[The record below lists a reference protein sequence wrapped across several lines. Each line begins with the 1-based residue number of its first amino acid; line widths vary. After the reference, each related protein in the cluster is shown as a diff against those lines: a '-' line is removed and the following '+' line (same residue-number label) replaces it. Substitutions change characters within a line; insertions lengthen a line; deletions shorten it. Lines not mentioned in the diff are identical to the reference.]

1 MQLFADLLDA
11 LSYQPARNGKLRLI
25 EDYLRHAPDPD
36 RGYALA
42 ALCGELDLPSLKPAA
57 LRDMTIARVDP
68 ELFGWSYDYVGDL
81 AETIALIWPGGDR
94 TTHAP
99 PRLSEVVERLRL
111 AGRAEAIILMSDWL
125 DGLDATGRWALLKLA
140 AGALRVGVSAR
151 LAKTALSAIGTVSLE
166 DIEELWPQHA
176 PPYTELIQW
185 VAGGEK
191 PAARNTLGFRP
202 LMLSHP
208 IEESEFANLA
218 PHDFCAEWKWDG
230 IRVQI
235 AAGAG
240 QTRLYSRAGEDIG
253 NAFPDLIEAVDFE
266 AVLDGE
272 LLVARPADGAV
283 GIASFNDLQQ
293 RLNRK
298 KPSPA
303 LIASN
308 PAHVRLYDALIIGNE
323 DLRPLPLR
331 ERRQHLETWYAER
344 PRPRFDLSPLI
355 QFSDWNELARLRADA
370 RAAGIEGLM
379 LKRWESPYIA
389 GRVKGHWFKW
399 KRDALTIDAVLM
411 YAQRGHGKRSSF
423 YSDFTFGCWRPAAD
437 QNGAPGRELVPVG
450 KAYSGFTDEEL
461 KKLDCW
467 VRNNTVERFGPVRV
481 LSPALVAEF
490 EFDSVHESTRHK
502 SGLALRFPRFHRIRW
517 DKPANEADEVE
528 TLRKL
533 MS

>member
-57 LRDMTIARVDP
+57 LREMTVARIDP

-81 AETIALIWPGGDR
+81 AETIALIWPAG
-94 TTHAP
+94 TAPAETP
-99 PRLSEVVERLRL
+99 PRLSDVIERLRL
-111 AGRAEAIILMSDWL
+111 SARAEAMMLMAGWL

-140 AGALRVGVSAR
+140 SGALRVGVSAR

-166 DIEELWPQHA
+166 EIEELWPQHA
-176 PPYTELIQW
+176 PPYTELIRW

-208 IEESEFANLA
+208 VEEGDLANLA

-230 IRVQI
+230 IRVQL
-235 AAGAG
+235 AASGGDA
-240 QTRLYSRAGEDIG
+240 RLYSRAGEDISG
-253 NAFPDLIEAVDFE
+253 AFPDLMEAVDFD

-272 LLVARPADGAV
+272 LLVARPGANGV
-283 GIASFNDLQQ
+283 EVASFNDLQQ

-298 KPSPA
+298 KPTPA
-303 LIASN
+303 LLVSN
-308 PAHVRLYDALIIGNE
+308 PAHVRLYDALSIGAE
-323 DLRPLPLR
+323 DLRVLPLR
-331 ERRQHLETWYAER
+331 ERRQRLEAWYAER
-344 PRPRFDLSPLI
+344 SRPRLDLSPLI
-355 QFSDWNELARLRADA
+355 AFADWSELARLRADA
-370 RAAGIEGLM
+370 RSAGIEGLM

-423 YSDFTFGCWRPAAD
+423 YSDFTFGCWRPFTD
-437 QNGAPGRELVPVG
+437 ENGVTGRELVPVG

-461 KKLDCW
+461 RKLDRW
-467 VRNNTVERFGPVRV
+467 VRNNTVDRFGPVRV

-517 DKPANEADEVE
+517 DKPAAEADEVE
-528 TLRKL
+528 TLKKL